1 MKKPFYITTAIVY
14 PNSRMH
20 LGFAWE
26 VISCDMVARFKRL
39 NNYDVFFTKLI
50 KLKRLYLDNNQIKSI
65 PYLYNLSILD
75 NIILSLTIYG

>member
-26 VISCDMVARFKRL
+26 VISSDMIARFKRL
-39 NNYDVFFTKLI
+39 NNYDVFFTSGMDEHSQNVEK
-50 KLKRLYLDNNQIKSI
+50 KQ
-65 PYLYNLSILD
+65 
-75 NIILSLTIYG
+75 